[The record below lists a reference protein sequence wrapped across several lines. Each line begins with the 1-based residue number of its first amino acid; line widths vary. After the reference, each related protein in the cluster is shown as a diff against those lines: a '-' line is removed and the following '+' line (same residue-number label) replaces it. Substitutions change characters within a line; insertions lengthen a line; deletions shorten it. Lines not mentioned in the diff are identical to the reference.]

1 MKLSTTTLILLC
13 AVLITAAFTGCSD
26 DDNGLAPA
34 PFSTDP
40 VVFDDNFGSSVDYQ
54 AFQGSDFNAISID
67 TETRHEGTASIK
79 VVVPDA
85 GPTYAG
91 GAFTTN
97 ELRDLTGYNALT
109 FWGKASKAIQL
120 DVAGLGNDNTGTSK
134 YTAEWHEIDMDTQW
148 SKYIIPIPLPKKLEA
163 EGGLFFFAEAAEGT
177 EGHDMWFDQIR
188 FEKLA
193 EGVITNPRPSMT
205 SQTYNSFV
213 GAELEVTGTST
224 TFNVNGVDQVILH
237 LPNYFTFIS
246 SADSVARAGGEDI
259 NVVGPGTATITAKL
273 GETDVDGELTL
284 VAYGAP
290 EVPAPTPA
298 VDPANVVSIFSNS
311 YTDITVDTWSAVWDM
326 ADVTDLKVDGDDI
339 KAYTNLVY
347 AGVEF
352 TNDLIDATNM
362 DYFHI
367 DVWVPEGVT
376 TFKVK
381 LVDFGED
388 GQYLGAPD
396 SEGTVTFDASSNPPL
411 TTGEWVSYDVPI
423 EDFMNGPNGLFARA
437 HLAQMLLEGP
447 GSAITA
453 FVDNIYFYQT
463 TE

>member
-1 MKLSTTTLILLC
+1 MKFSAIIRSLLC
-13 AVLITAAFTGCSD
+13 AALIAAVFTGCSD
-26 DDNGLAPA
+26 DDSALEPA

-40 VVFDDNFGSSVDYQ
+40 IVFDDNFGSSVNYE
-54 AFQGSDFNAISID
+54 AFLGSDYNAISID

-120 DVAGLGNDNTGTSK
+120 DVAGLANDNTGTSK

-177 EGHDMWFDQIR
+177 EGHDMWFDQIK
-188 FEKLA
+188 FEKLE

-205 SQTYNSFV
+205 SKTYNSFV
-213 GAELEVTGTST
+213 GAELDVTGTTT
-224 TFNVNGVDQVILH
+224 TFSVNSVDQVIIH
-237 LPNYFTFIS
+237 MPNYFSFVS
-246 SADSVARAGGEDI
+246 SADSVAQTEGENI
-259 NVVGPGTATITAKL
+259 KVVGPGTAIITGTL
-273 GETDVDGELTL
+273 GATDVDGELTL
-284 VAYGAP
+284 VAYAAP
-290 EVPAPTPA
+290 ETSAPTPA
-298 VDPANVVSIFSNS
+298 VDPSNVISIFSNS
-311 YTDITVDTWSAVWDM
+311 YSDITVDTWSAEWDM
-326 ADVTDLKVDGDDI
+326 ADVSDFEVSGDDI
-339 KAYTNLVY
+339 KAYTNLIY
-347 AGVEF
+347 AGVDF
-352 TNDLIDATNM
+352 SNDLIDATNM

-367 DVWVPEGVT
+367 DVWVPDGVT
-376 TFKVK
+376 TFQVK

-396 SEGTVTFDASSNPPL
+396 SEGTVTFNASSTPPL

-423 EDFMNGPNGLFARA
+423 EDFMNGPDGLFARA
-437 HLAQMLLEGP
+437 HLAQMLFEGS